1 MQRSV
6 VARNAQ
12 FRLYSDIDM
21 KKRGS
26 LGTQLVIALS
36 AVVIVVGMVHAAGSY
51 VVSSAA
57 TNALL
62 DTRLSDVAIRLAAG
76 MADIISKAPEPGVQR
91 PQDLQIQIW
100 SGDEI
105 TPSRATDPSILFNRN
120 AQPGFSQQEAGGDA
134 WRVFTVHSA
143 NRIVEV
149 GQRVKVR
156 EAVVRDA
163 ALTTLWPTVLLMP
176 LMWVAVIIVVR
187 ATMRRVDRLANE
199 VKALDVNHLTPI
211 STDEVPADLL
221 PFVDSINSLTAR
233 LGRMIESEKKFIAD
247 AAHELRSPI
256 TALQLQADNL
266 RHSIYPVNAE
276 RFEEL
281 RGGIVRSAYLVSQML
296 SLARADTRASTTQL
310 EDVDVREVVTEVIAA
325 NLPIA
330 MARNID
336 LGVDQLD
343 AAVVRATK
351 TDVRVVVKN
360 LVENALRY
368 GPEGGTVDLRV
379 TTDNATVVI
388 EVIDDGPG
396 IAPEL
401 QERVFERFVRVGA
414 TDVEG
419 TGLGLA
425 IVRATLA
432 KYGGHSSVSSRT
444 DGHSGL
450 VARAEFPLARPNP

>member
-1 MQRSV
+1 M
-6 VARNAQ
+6 VARDAL

-26 LGTQLVIALS
+26 LGTQLVMALS
-36 AVVIVVGMVHAAGSY
+36 AVVIVVGLVHAAGSY

-100 SGDEI
+100 SGDETI
-105 TPSRATDPSILFNRN
+105 PSRATDPSILFNRV
-120 AQPGFSQQEAGGDA
+120 AQPGFSQQQAGGDA

-149 GQRVKVR
+149 GQRQKVR

-176 LMWVAVIIVVR
+176 LMWVAVIVVVR
-187 ATMRRVDRLANE
+187 ASMRRVDRLENE
-199 VKALDVNHLTPI
+199 VKALDVNRLTPI
-211 STDEVPADLL
+211 STERVPTDLL

-266 RHSIYPVNAE
+266 RHSIYPVNVE

-281 RGGIVRSAYLVSQML
+281 RGGIIRSAYLVSQML
-296 SLARADTRASTTQL
+296 SLARADTRASAAQL
-310 EDVDVREVVTEVIAA
+310 EDVDVREVVTDVIAA

-336 LGVDQLD
+336 LGVAHLD
-343 AAVVRATK
+343 DAVVRATK
-351 TDVRVVVKN
+351 TDVQVVVKN

-368 GPEGGTVDLRV
+368 GIEGGTVDLRV
-379 TTDNATVVI
+379 VANETMVSI

-401 QERVFERFVRVGA
+401 QERVFERFVRVGSGN
-414 TDVEG
+414 VEG

-432 KYGGHSSVSSRT
+432 KYGGRCGVSSRS
-444 DGHSGL
+444 DGRSGL
-450 VARAEFPLARPNP
+450 VARTEFPLVRPEP